1 MSKAVWIP
9 ILCVVLAGLISWG
22 AWNTL
27 ATANATPRPVHK
39 EDVERLQN
47 DIKEQQRIMIDK
59 LEKIWEKIK

>member
-9 ILCVVLAGLISWG
+9 ISCVVLAGLISWG

-27 ATANATPRPVHK
+27 ATANATPREVHK
-39 EDVERLQN
+39 EDVRELQN
-47 DIKEQQRIMIDK
+47 DIKEQQKVMIDK